1 LDPPDYVV
9 AVSNSS
15 RLTPQLVEEADEANR
30 LMFMNHSQLRP
41 NPGQA
46 GPIRSRNTAGFTLI
60 ELLVVIA
67 IIAIL
72 AALLLPAL
80 ARAKEKAQRTECVNN
95 LRQCGVGCVMYADD
109 YDGKYPTTKA
119 GTHPVNVI
127 RGGYYTR
134 WMWFNSSA
142 PGYKLPQSWTQFD
155 GNNYYQGLGMLY
167 PQKLAGNGRVF
178 YCPSLNAK
186 NSMIGSKIYEPL
198 LTTTTSQNDVNN
210 PGSVRT
216 SYIYNPWVAN
226 PSGSSDSDLTRLYQK
241 SSQVN
246 SRKLFGMD
254 FIDSTAWLTGGDVN
268 TKSIDFAHSL
278 SKGWN
283 VLFTDASV
291 EFRKV
296 NARTK
301 AVYALGGFNNGQYD
315 IQGIC
320 DLARLVFE

>member
-1 LDPPDYVV
+1 M
-9 AVSNSS
+9 NQIG
-15 RLTPQLVEEADEANR
+15 PQRTLQ
-30 LMFMNHSQLRP
+30 H
-41 NPGQA
+41 G
-46 GPIRSRNTAGFTLI
+46 RNAQSPRARGFTLI

-80 ARAKEKAQRTECVNN
+80 ALAKEKALRTECVNN
-95 LRQCGVGCVMYADD
+95 MRQWGVGCIMYADD
-109 YDGKYPTTKA
+109 YDGKYPHTKA
-119 GTHPVNVI
+119 GANPVNMI

-134 WMWFNSSA
+134 WMWFGTA
-142 PGYKLPQSWTQFD
+142 QGYKVPQSWTQPYGEF
-155 GNNYYQGLGMLY
+155 QGLGMLY

-178 YCPSLNAK
+178 YCPSLNSK
-186 NSMIGSKIYEPL
+186 KSMIGSMIYEPL

-216 SYIYNPWVAN
+216 SYIYNPWVVN
-226 PSGSSDSDLTRLYQK
+226 PAGTGNADLMRKYQK
-241 SSQVN
+241 TGQVN
-246 SRKLFGMD
+246 GRKVFGMD
-254 FIDSTAWLTGGDVN
+254 FIDSDAWRPGGDVDIN
-268 TKSIDFAHSL
+268 GVNFAHSR

-291 EFRKV
+291 EFKRV

-315 IQGIC
+315 IKGIC

>member
-1 LDPPDYVV
+1 MNQIT
-9 AVSNSS
+9 AQQA
-15 RLTPQLVEEADEANR
+15 RQRGGTPR
-30 LMFMNHSQLRP
+30 
-41 NPGQA
+41 A
-46 GPIRSRNTAGFTLI
+46 GSAHGFTLI

-95 LRQCGVGCVMYADD
+95 LRQCGIGCLMYADD

-119 GTHPVNVI
+119 GSHPVNVI

-134 WMWFNSSA
+134 WMWFNGA
-142 PGYKLPQSWTQFD
+142 AQGYKLPVSWTQFD
-155 GNNYYQGLGMLY
+155 GNNYFQGLGMLY
-167 PQKLAGNGRVF
+167 PQKLGGNGRVF
-178 YCPSLNAK
+178 YCPSLNTK
-186 NSMIGSKIYEPL
+186 NSAIGSKYYEPL
-198 LTTTTSQNDVNN
+198 LTTTTAQNDNNN

-216 SYIYNPWVAN
+216 SYIYNPWVVN
-226 PSGSSDSDLTRLYQK
+226 PSGSTDADLTRRYQK
-241 SSQVN
+241 TSQVT

-254 FIDSTAWLTGGDVN
+254 FIDSNAWLPGGNVDINGV
-268 TKSIDFAHSL
+268 DFAHSY

-291 EFRKV
+291 LFKRV
-296 NARTK
+296 NAQTK